1 MELGTNTAYGAHVS
15 STVHDEVGSNKDVK
29 IDGITLG
36 TNTAYG
42 SHVS

>member
-1 MELGTNTAYGAHVS
+1 MNANTAYGSHVS
-15 STVHDEVGSNKDVK
+15 STVYDEVGNNKNVK
-29 IDGITLG
+29 GYAVEMN